1 MAQRKAAAV
10 SMDPEQHNRAVQ
22 RAKDL
27 GFATFSAYVVAL
39 IRNDLIER
47 GELTMKETAEVKY
60 GGAKK
65 KS

>member
-1 MAQRKAAAV
+1 
-10 SMDPEQHNRAVQ
+10 MDPEQHNRAVE
-22 RAKDL
+22 RAKAL

-60 GGAKK
+60 GGGKK
-65 KS
+65 KG